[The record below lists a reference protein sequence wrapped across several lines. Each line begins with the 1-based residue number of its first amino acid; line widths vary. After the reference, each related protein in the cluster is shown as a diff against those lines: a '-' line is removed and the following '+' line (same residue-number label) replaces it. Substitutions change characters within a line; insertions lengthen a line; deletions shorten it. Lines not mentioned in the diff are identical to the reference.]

1 MHGWLGVVE
10 GVALLILLVV
20 LSLVMLAVRRRWL
33 NRLGGTFD
41 CSLRLNVTT
50 PGAGWTLGV
59 GRYNEGIL
67 EWFRFFSYALRPR
80 KVFQRGEVRVL
91 ATRDPD
97 PVEAVALNADNRI
110 LRVEMLDS
118 DTDREWELAMS
129 PESLTGL
136 LSWLEAAPP
145 GVRRGRV
152 GLALPVQSL
161 VANAA
166 SNEAAEGLIAFIR
179 RMKSRPSG
187 APSRRSIPASSHSM
201 EMAPS

>member
-10 GVALLILLVV
+10 GVVLLVFLLV
-20 LSLVMLAVRRRWL
+20 LGLVLLAVRRRWL

-41 CSLRLNVTT
+41 CSLRLNDTT
-50 PGAGWTLGV
+50 PGAGWALGV

-80 KVFQRGEVRVL
+80 KVFQRAEVRVL

-110 LRVEMLDS
+110 LRVEMLDGGI
-118 DTDREWELAMS
+118 DREWELAMS

-136 LSWLEAAPP
+136 LSWLEGAPP
-145 GVRRGRV
+145 GVRR
-152 GLALPVQSL
+152 
-161 VANAA
+161 
-166 SNEAAEGLIAFIR
+166 AE
-179 RMKSRPSG
+179 
-187 APSRRSIPASSHSM
+187 
-201 EMAPS
+201 

>member
-1 MHGWLGVVE
+1 MHAWLGVLE
-10 GVALLILLVV
+10 GFALLVLLTV
-20 LSLVMLAVRRRWL
+20 LSLVLLAVRRRWL

-80 KVFQRGEVRVL
+80 MVFQRGEVRVV
-91 ATRDPD
+91 ATREPD

-110 LRVEMLDS
+110 LRVETLHG

-145 GVRRGRV
+145 GVRRG
-152 GLALPVQSL
+152 
-161 VANAA
+161 
-166 SNEAAEGLIAFIR
+166 E
-179 RMKSRPSG
+179 
-187 APSRRSIPASSHSM
+187 
-201 EMAPS
+201 